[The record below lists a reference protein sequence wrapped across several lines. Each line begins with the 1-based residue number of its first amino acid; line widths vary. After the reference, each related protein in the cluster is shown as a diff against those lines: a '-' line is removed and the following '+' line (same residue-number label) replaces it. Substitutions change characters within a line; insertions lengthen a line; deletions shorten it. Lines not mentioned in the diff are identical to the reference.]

1 MRKRFFI
8 ILVLFSMQAKV
19 SAQKI
24 FDLKDCILYGL
35 ENHRSVTIK
44 NNEKGIAKAATK
56 EVRAGYLP
64 SISLNA
70 SIDDNLKVQEQILPA
85 GLFGDQDIRVAF
97 TKQYTTSGTVQLD
110 QKIYDPALIISLKTN
125 KFNLKKSELDADKN
139 DEEVIYNITSSY
151 YQIMVYKHQKNF
163 LTQNQDIYKEQVRIA
178 KLQVDKGVLA
188 EVELYKLQVNYNNT
202 LSQLRLCEKNI
213 SNSINVLKDAMGF
226 PIENDLSVENNS
238 FEENAQPHLASHEEK
253 FEVGRRTDYQLAK
266 VDVTIQ
272 EMEYKKIRAG
282 YLPTLSLYAKYG
294 MNGFGDKLVDSFS
307 SLNDFSS
314 IGIKLSLPIF
324 DGFSRS
330 SQVQQAKLKYQNT
343 LETLKLDESKFRME
357 SENAK
362 TKLAEAQTS
371 IDKETENV
379 TLAKKVLEITGL
391 QYKKGI
397 VDMTE
402 WLNAQSSLKESQ
414 NNFLNSIVDWYVAQI
429 DLEKA
434 NGTIK
439 TFYNNLK

>member
-1 MRKRFFI
+1 MRKCFFI
-8 ILVLFSMQAKV
+8 ILILFSVQSKV
-19 SAQKI
+19 HAQKI
-24 FDLKDCILYGL
+24 FGLKDCILYGL
-35 ENHRSVTIK
+35 ENHRSVVIK

-70 SIDDNLKVQEQILPA
+70 GIDDNLKVQEQILPA
-85 GLFGDQDIRVAF
+85 GLFGDKDMKVAF
-97 TKQYTTSGTVQLD
+97 TKQYTTSGTIQLD

-125 KFNLKKSELDADKN
+125 KFNLKKSELDADIN

-151 YQIMVYKHQKNF
+151 YQIMVYQHQKNF

-188 EVELYKLQVNYNNT
+188 EVELYKLQVSYNNT
-202 LSQLRLCEKNI
+202 ISQLRLCEKNI
-213 SNSINVLKDAMGF
+213 SNSTNILKDAMGF
-226 PIENDLSVENNS
+226 PIENDLNVKTNS
-238 FEENAQPHLASHEEK
+238 FKENTQPYLIPQEEK
-253 FEVGRRTDYQLAK
+253 FVVEKRTDYQLAQ
-266 VDVTIQ
+266 VDAAIQ
-272 EMEYKKIRAG
+272 EMEYKKIRSG
-282 YLPTLSLYAKYG
+282 YLPTFTFYAKYG
-294 MNGFGDKLVDSFS
+294 LNGFGDKLVESFN

-314 IGIKLSLPIF
+314 IGVKLSVPIF
-324 DGFSRS
+324 DGLSRR
-330 SQVQQAKLKYQNT
+330 SQIQQAKLKYQNT
-343 LETLKLDESKFRME
+343 LETLKLDESKFKME

-371 IDKETENV
+371 IDEETENV
-379 TLAKKVLEITGL
+379 ALAEKVLEITGL

-414 NNFLNSIVDWYVAQI
+414 NNFLNSIVNWYVAKV

-439 TFYNNLK
+439 TFYNDLN